1 MRFVE
6 VRQMNLRDTFIVTG
20 VLFSLICLSG
30 CIFQPS
36 SPANTV
42 QINNGTF
49 QPSSIT
55 VPMGTTVTWSNHANA
70 NETVTSPDA
79 SFSSGNI
86 PTGYDFRFTFLQPGV
101 FTYYSETNES
111 MQGIVIVTSPAG
123 SLPSMGNMSEMNA
136 AHPSSSGQSV
146 PAVNPGLNV
155 NVDIK
160 DFSFHPNETYLV
172 SGTTVTWTN
181 NDSVTHTVTG
191 TSGKLGS
198 DALRQGQKFS
208 YTFSAPGTYDYHC
221 AIHPFMKG
229 KIVVAPSGNPQP
241 ASSGPRTSAVNQ
253 EQPSSVEIKSFA
265 FNPDTITVPAGTI
278 VTWANNDSVSH
289 TVSGADG
296 KFDSGIL
303 GRNKKFSHVFRDPG
317 IYDYH
322 CSIHPSM
329 KAQVIVTPSGG
340 AANTVEANK
349 TEVNQPS
356 ASPTA
361 INFEGKTIVPVSTT
375 SPQPSTRVT
384 VDLLAK
390 EMNFDRD
397 NITVIAGSQVNIN
410 FVNLDR
416 GVPHNFAVYA
426 NSAAD
431 TVIFQGLVVIG
442 PGAITYTFDAPVDP
456 GIYFFRCDVHPKVMT
471 GQFIV
476 LPSEGIQPSALQA
489 VTTPESHIRMNMAAP
504 NTPAVDTTEG
514 NVPINSTTNANTTKT
529 NATSVNRLNIEP
541 QNVVVDLVAEN
552 IAFDKSTITVPAGA
566 HVTVNFINRDSGVP
580 HTFSVYET
588 EDAKRVIFQG
598 QAVTGLARTKYEFD
612 APTNPGTYFFRCD
625 IHPTQMTGQFIVTA
639 SG

>member
-1 MRFVE
+1 
-6 VRQMNLRDTFIVTG
+6 MNWQDSILVTC

-30 CIFQPS
+30 CIFQSSFPS
-36 SPANTV
+36 NT
-42 QINNGTF
+42 IEIKNGTF

-79 SFSSGNI
+79 SFSSGTI
-86 PTGYDFRFTFLQPGV
+86 PMSYDFRFTFLQPGV
-101 FTYYSETNES
+101 YRYYSKTNSS
-111 MQGIVIVTSPAG
+111 MQGVVSVTNPGG
-123 SLPSMGNMSEMNA
+123 SLPSMGNMSGMNA
-136 AHPSSSGQSV
+136 AHPYSSGQKA
-146 PAVNPGLNV
+146 PALKPVLNV
-155 NVDIK
+155 NVEIK
-160 DFSFHPNETYLV
+160 DFSFHPNLTTLIA
-172 SGTTVTWTN
+172 GTTVTWTN
-181 NDSVTHTVTG
+181 NDSVLHTVTG
-191 TSGKLGS
+191 IGGKFGS

-208 YTFSAPGTYDYHC
+208 YIFNGTGTYDYQC

-229 KIVVAPSGNPQP
+229 KIVVAPPGNPEP
-241 ASSGPRTSAVNQ
+241 ASSEPKTSDINQ
-253 EQPSSVEIKSFA
+253 EQPAHVEIKNFA
-265 FNPDTITVPAGTI
+265 FNPNAVTVPSGTI
-278 VTWANNDSVSH
+278 VTWTNNDSVSH
-289 TVSGADG
+289 TVSSADG

-303 GRNKKFSHVFRDPG
+303 GQHKKFSYAFMDPG

-329 KAQVIVTPSGG
+329 KAQVIVTPSSR
-340 AANTVEANK
+340 AANTGETNK
-349 TEVNQPS
+349 TKANQLA
-356 ASPTA
+356 ASPPE

-431 TVIFQGLVVIG
+431 TVIFQGQVVLG
-442 PGAITYTFDAPVDP
+442 PGSITYTFDAPVDP
-456 GIYFFRCDVHPKVMT
+456 GIYIFRCDVHPKVMT

-476 LPSEGIQPSALQA
+476 LPSEGVQPSALQSA
-489 VTTPESHIRMNMAAP
+489 RTPESRPLMNMAAP
-504 NTPAVDTTEG
+504 NSAPNNSAEASTKES
-514 NVPINSTTNANTTKT
+514 VPINSTPNANRT
-529 NATSVNRLNIEP
+529 NTNVISVNRLNAEP

-552 IAFDKSTITVPAGA
+552 IAFDKTTITVPAGA
-566 HVTVNFINRDSGVP
+566 HVTVNFVNRDSGVP

-588 EDAKRVIFQG
+588 AEAQKVIFRG

-612 APTNPGTYFFRCD
+612 APSNPGTYFFRCD

>member
-1 MRFVE
+1 MKWQDSV
-6 VRQMNLRDTFIVTG
+6 LVTSI
-20 VLFSLICLSG
+20 LFSLICLSG
-30 CIFQPS
+30 CIFQSGSPS
-36 SPANTV
+36 YTIDIKS
-42 QINNGTF
+42 GTF

-55 VPMGTTVTWSNHANA
+55 VPMGTTVTWTNHENT
-70 NETVTSPDA
+70 NETVTSPGA
-79 SFSSGNI
+79 SFSSGDI
-86 PTGYDFRFTFLQPGV
+86 PAGYDFRFTFLQPGV
-101 FTYYSETNES
+101 FSYYSKTNSS
-111 MQGIVIVTSPAG
+111 MQGVVVVTSPGG
-123 SLPSMGNMSEMNA
+123 SMPSMGNMSGMNA
-136 AHPSSSGQSV
+136 AQPSPSGQNA
-146 PAVNPGLNV
+146 PAFNPGLNV
-155 NVDIK
+155 NVEIK
-160 DFSFHPNETYLV
+160 DFSFHPNVTTLV
-172 SGTTVTWTN
+172 AGTTVTWTN
-181 NDSVTHTVTG
+181 NDSVSHTVTG
-191 TSGKLGS
+191 TSGKFGS

-208 YTFSAPGTYDYHC
+208 YTFSAPGTYDYQC

-229 KIVVAPSGNPQP
+229 RIVVAPSGNPQP
-241 ASSGPRTSAVNQ
+241 SSSELKTSAVNQ
-253 EQPSSVEIKSFA
+253 EQPASVEIKNFA
-265 FNPDTITVPAGTI
+265 FNPDAVTVPSGTI
-278 VTWANNDSVSH
+278 LTWTNNDSVSH
-289 TVSGADG
+289 TVSSADG

-303 GRNKKFSHVFRDPG
+303 GGHKKFSYSFMDPG

-329 KAQVIVTPSGG
+329 KAQVIVTPSSGV
-340 AANTVEANK
+340 ANTEEANK

-356 ASPTA
+356 ASPTE

-431 TVIFQGLVVIG
+431 TVIFQGQVVIG
-442 PGAITYTFDAPVDP
+442 PGVITYTFDAPVDP

-476 LPSEGIQPSALQA
+476 LPSEGVQPSALQA
-489 VTTPESHIRMNMAAP
+489 VTPPESGPRMNMAASNTAP
-504 NTPAVDTTEG
+504 NASAGGATEG
-514 NVPINSTTNANTTKT
+514 SMPITGTVNTNTTKM
-529 NATSVNRLNIEP
+529 NANAVSGTGQGPKNIAI
-541 QNVVVDLVAEN
+541 DLVAEN

-566 HVTVNFINRDSGVP
+566 HVTVNFNNRDSGVP

-588 EDAKRVIFQG
+588 AAAQKVIFRG

-612 APTNPGTYFFRCD
+612 APSNPGTYFFRCD